1 MNRIGTDI
9 VTKHLHT
16 CNFCNKTQREVEKL
30 ISGNEVFICNE
41 CIRLCYDIL
50 QHDTLEKGKKRN
62 KKDNLTPTKI
72 KDYLD
77 ERVIGQ
83 DIAKRMLSVGIY
95 NHHKRINN
103 PVIDGVELDKSNMLF
118 IGSSGVGKTY
128 LVQNIAKV
136 LNVPFVI
143 IDATSLTESG
153 YVGLDVE
160 EAIARLYQASGQD
173 VEKTQTGIV
182 YIDEIDKKAR
192 RGENSSITRD
202 VSGEGVQQA
211 LLKMIEGCEV
221 KVPPTGGRKN
231 PQGEYILIDTKNI
244 LFIVGGAFVG
254 LSDAVAKKIDGGLGI
269 GFGATISKDEKKKNS
284 LEYLKQVE
292 SDDLSTFGLIPEM
305 IGRLP
310 IIVPFADLEEDE
322 LVRILTEPKNAIV
335 LQFQKLFKLDGVDL
349 EFEPDALRAV
359 AQLAIKR
366 KTGARGLR
374 NILESVLLSIQFDL
388 PGFSANNV
396 EKVVITSECI
406 EGGKEPLLVYRNNA
420 EEAAT

>member
-1 MNRIGTDI
+1 
-9 VTKHLHT
+9 
-16 CNFCNKTQREVEKL
+16 
-30 ISGNEVFICNE
+30 
-41 CIRLCYDIL
+41 L

-72 KDYLD
+72 KNYLD

-160 EAIARLYQASGQD
+160 EAIARLYQATGQD

-231 PQGEYILIDTKNI
+231 PQGEYIIIDTKNI

-284 LEYLKQVE
+284 LEYLRQVE
-292 SDDLSTFGLIPEM
+292 SDDLSTFGLIPEL

-310 IIVPFADLEEDE
+310 IIVPFADLEEED

-349 EFEPDALRAV
+349 EFETDALKAV
-359 AQLAIKR
+359 ARLAIKR